1 MKITF
6 TPKTHLG
13 KWTVGL
19 IIAFFIF
26 LAVFF
31 IFIQLGERG
40 GETLFSNLKLFVPY
54 SIAALSAVASFFTGL
69 ITTFKNKERSVLVF
83 LCMVVG
89 FLVLLWILAELV
101 FPH

>member
-6 TPKTHLG
+6 IPKTHLG

-31 IFIQLGERG
+31 MFVNLGETG
-40 GETLFSNLKLFVPY
+40 GDTIFSNLKLFVPY
-54 SIAALSAVASFFTGL
+54 SIAVLSAVASFFTG
-69 ITTFKNKERSVLVF
+69 IISVFKNKERSVLVF
-83 LCMVVG
+83 LSVILG
-89 FLVLLWILAELV
+89 FLIFLWILAEFL

>member
-31 IFIQLGERG
+31 MFVNLGERG
-40 GETLFSNLKLFVPY
+40 GDTIFSNLKLLIPY
-54 SIAALSAVASFFTGL
+54 SIAVLSAVASFFTG
-69 ITTFKNKERSVLVF
+69 IISVFKNKERSVLVF
-83 LCMVVG
+83 LSVILG
-89 FLVLLWILAELV
+89 FLIFLWILAEFL

>member
-6 TPKTHLG
+6 TPKTYLG

-19 IIAFFIF
+19 IIGFFIL

-31 IFIQLGERG
+31 MFIKLGERG
-40 GETLFSNLKLFVPY
+40 GMTYWSNLKLAIPGTA
-54 SIAALSAVASFFTGL
+54 AALCGILSFFTG
-69 ITTFKNKERSVLVF
+69 IISVFKNKERSVLVF
-83 LCMVVG
+83 LSIILG
-89 FLVLLWILAELV
+89 FLILLWVSAELL